1 VLFIP
6 IAIFYVLT
14 IIKMFTQLLDTM
26 YSGTYEKSQLEYWD
40 TIDLSK
46 KVENAGDPNKLY
58 RFMDGPPFVSGDPH
72 LGHLAVWSM
81 KSTTLNYQR
90 QRGKMCLNRLGYDC
104 HGLPVENRIAKE
116 KNLETIADIEKVG
129 IDQFCKWC
137 KEMIDKYSNPSNPD
151 SWPPLMRRLGR
162 WADYSNTYRTMDV
175 EFMES
180 TWHVFK
186 TMFDKDL
193 VYMGYKVVPYSWACQ
208 TSLSNFEA
216 SQNYKEKN
224 TKSVYV
230 MFPVI
235 GEDDTYFVAWTTT
248 AWTLPSNMALCVGEE
263 IEYVKVDVDNKY
275 YYVSK
280 NTYEKVFG
288 KGKCKIVETMKG
300 SDLTGKRYT
309 PIFDC
314 FRDEPG
320 LFVVVADSY
329 VKDTEDSGTG
339 IVHQSPPFGEEDY
352 DICVKNGL
360 VTNTTVQNFC
370 TVDEFGKFNDLV
382 PMFKGQNV
390 CDSSTTINIIIE
402 LKRLGVFIKTDMYK
416 HNYPYCW
423 RTDTPLIYRVVKS
436 VFIKVTSLKDQMIAL
451 NDKINWHPRAIGE
464 KRFKDWLANAR
475 DWAVSRSRYFG
486 TPIPLWVSSDGDML
500 CIGSRQELADFTGKS
515 AESYSD
521 IHKELMDKET
531 FTRDGK
537 VYTRIPDIF
546 DCWFESGCVPFGQ
559 IHYPFENR
567 ELIDSVDHLSDLV
580 IEGLD
585 QTRGWFYTLLVVAT
599 AMTDGKKVPFKN
611 VICTGMVLDSQ
622 GRKISKRLGNYVDIN
637 QLIDKYGVDVLR
649 TYLVGSPL
657 VNANPL
663 LCNPDALEIIK
674 GNQIR
679 YINGVRF
686 FLEHSSNYQKNGNT
700 FMILGDA
707 QFEQITNVFDKW
719 IMGRLTDL
727 SRLTK
732 NNMEDY
738 KLDKV
743 VHDQTD
749 FVEDLLNWYLK
760 FNRSRMKGLCGTT
773 EWMISLSV
781 LHYVIHNYARL
792 CAPVTPFIS
801 EYVHRNIYLPVV
813 PSAPES
819 IHFMEYPEINF
830 SCESLHTVFGYL
842 KRICETVR
850 AMRDKSKYHTTV
862 RMPIKRCVVYH
873 NDATL
878 LAEISSNIA
887 MVNEDINCITIDYR
901 DLGKNVKNSI
911 KPNFKTIGKEF
922 TKFSTK
928 IVKILKEMT
937 SEEIASLDETS
948 MCVTVD
954 GVEYKLTSDHYTISR
969 EPVSSES
976 ELVTTIVGDV
986 MIGIDFTIDDE
997 VAVDYITKCVHSSIQ
1012 NTRKKMDLHPW
1023 DKVVV
1028 KLNSSITSRVS
1039 DIDTRLKASLT
1050 NSDVVLTEEGT
1061 FETVVSIK
1069 VIGELY
1075 DVSYSVERC

>member
-1 VLFIP
+1 
-6 IAIFYVLT
+6 
-14 IIKMFTQLLDTM
+14 MF
-26 YSGTYEKSQLEYWD
+26 SQLSDDATYSAHEQSQLSHWD
-40 TIDLSK
+40 SINLLKKID
-46 KVENAGDPNKLY
+46 EMGDSQKLY

-72 LGHLAVWSM
+72 LGHCAVWSM

-90 QRGKMCLNRLGYDC
+90 QKGRMCLNKLGYDC
-104 HGLPVENRIAKE
+104 HGLPVENRISKE
-116 KNLETIADIEKVG
+116 RNLETIADIEKVG

-151 SWPPLMRRLGR
+151 SWPPLMRRLAR

-180 TWHVFK
+180 TWYVFK
-186 TMFDKDL
+186 TMFDKNL

-216 SQNYKEKN
+216 TQNYKEKN

-230 MFPVI
+230 MFPVV
-235 GEDDTYFVAWTTT
+235 GEDNTYFVAWTTT
-248 AWTLPSNMALCVGEE
+248 AWTLPSNMALCVGED
-263 IEYVKVDVDNKY
+263 IEYVKASVDNKY

-280 NTYEKVFG
+280 NTCEKVFG
-288 KGKCKIVETMKG
+288 KGKYKIAETMKG
-300 SDLTGKRYT
+300 SDLKGKSYK

-314 FRDEPG
+314 FADVPG
-320 LFVVVADSY
+320 LFVVVTDSY

-339 IVHQSPPFGEEDY
+339 IVHQSPPFGED
-352 DICVKNGL
+352 DFNICVKNGL

-370 TVDEFGKFNDLV
+370 TVDEFGKFNTLV
-382 PMFKGQNV
+382 PEFVGQNV
-390 CDSSTTINIIIE
+390 CDPKTTDNIIIA
-402 LKRLGVFIKTDMYK
+402 LKKLGVFIKTDMYK

-464 KRFKDWLANAR
+464 RRFKDWLENAR

-486 TPIPLWVSSDGDML
+486 TPIPLWVSSDGDVL
-500 CIGSRQELADFTGKS
+500 CIGSREELANFTGKS
-515 AESYSD
+515 SESYSD

-531 FTRDGK
+531 FTHDGK

-567 ELIDSVDHLSDLV
+567 ELIDSVDYLSDLV

-611 VICTGMVLDSQ
+611 VICTGLVLDSHGQ
-622 GRKISKRLGNYVDIN
+622 KISKRLGNYVDIN
-637 QLIDKYGVDVLR
+637 EYIEKYGVDVIR

-657 VNANPL
+657 VNASPL
-663 LCNPDALEIIK
+663 LCNTSAIEIIR

-679 YINGVRF
+679 YINGVKF
-686 FLEHSSNYQKNGNT
+686 FLEHSSNFQKNGNT
-700 FMILGDA
+700 FMILGDTL
-707 QFEQITNVFDKW
+707 QFEQVTNVFDKW
-719 IMGRLTDL
+719 ILGRLSDL
-727 SRLTK
+727 SQAIEK
-732 NNMEDY
+732 NMEEY

-743 VHDQTD
+743 VYDQTD
-749 FVEDLLNWYLK
+749 FIEDLLNWYLK
-760 FNRSRMKGLCGTT
+760 FNRSRMKGLCGVS

-801 EYVHRNIYLPVV
+801 DYVHRNIYVPVV

-819 IHFMEYPEINF
+819 IHLMEYPEIKF
-830 SCESLHTVFGYL
+830 ERDESLHKIFCYL
-842 KRICETVR
+842 KKICEIVR
-850 AMRDKSKYHTTV
+850 SMRDRSKYHTTV

-873 NDATL
+873 SDATL
-878 LAEISSNIA
+878 LRDISSNIA
-887 MVNEDINCITIDYR
+887 MVNEDINCLVIDYQ
-901 DLGKNVKNSI
+901 DIGTNVKCSI

-922 TKFSTK
+922 TKYSAK
-928 IVKILKEMT
+928 IVKTLKEMPP
-937 SEEIASLDETS
+937 EEVLLLSDAQIT
-948 MCVTVD
+948 VTVD
-954 GVEYKLTSDHYTISR
+954 DTDYVLTSDHFTIAK

-976 ELVTTIVGDV
+976 DLVTTIVGDV
-986 MIGIDFTIDDE
+986 MIGIDFTVDHE
-997 VAVDYITKCVHSSIQ
+997 VTTDYITKCMHSSIQ
-1012 NTRKKMDLHPW
+1012 NSRKSLKLHPW
-1023 DKVVV
+1023 DKIVVR
-1028 KLNSSITSRVS
+1028 LNPSLKSKVA
-1039 DIDTRLKASLT
+1039 DIDALLKASLT
-1050 NSDVVLTEEGT
+1050 NSDVVWGSDTDT
-1061 FETVVSIK
+1061 FENDVSIK
-1069 VIGELY
+1069 LCG
-1075 DVSYSVERC
+1075 DVYNTSYSVSLVAVC

>member
-1 VLFIP
+1 
-6 IAIFYVLT
+6 
-14 IIKMFTQLLDTM
+14 MFTQLSEDPT
-26 YSGTYEKSQLEYWD
+26 YSNHEQSQLLHWD
-40 TIDLSK
+40 SIDLMK
-46 KVENAGDPNKLY
+46 KVDRMGDVQKLY

-90 QRGKMCLNRLGYDC
+90 QKGRMCLNKLGYDC
-104 HGLPVENRIAKE
+104 HGLPVENRISKE
-116 KNLETIADIEKVG
+116 KNLETIADIENVG

-216 SQNYKEKN
+216 SQNYKEKS

-235 GEDDTYFVAWTTT
+235 GEDNTYFVAWTTT
-248 AWTLPSNMALCVGEE
+248 AWTLPSNMALCVGED
-263 IEYVKVDVDNKY
+263 IEYVKVSVDNKY

-280 NTYEKVFG
+280 NTCEKVFG
-288 KGKCKIVETMKG
+288 KGKCTIVETMKG
-300 SDLTGKRYT
+300 GDLKGKSYK

-314 FRDEPG
+314 FKDIPG
-320 LFVVVADSY
+320 LFVVLTDSY

-382 PMFKGQNV
+382 PEFKGQNV
-390 CDSSTTINIIIE
+390 CESDTTINIIIA

-464 KRFKDWLANAR
+464 KRFKDWLSNAR

-486 TPIPLWVSSDGDML
+486 TPIPLWVSSDGDVL
-500 CIGSRQELADFTGKS
+500 CIGSREELANFTGKS
-515 AESYSD
+515 QESYSD

-531 FTRDGK
+531 FTHGGK
-537 VYTRIPDIF
+537 IYTRIPDIF

-567 ELIDSVDHLSDLV
+567 ELIDSVDYLSDLV

-611 VICTGMVLDSQ
+611 VICTGMVLDSE

-637 QLIDKYGVDVLR
+637 EYIKKYGVDVIR

-663 LCNPDALEIIK
+663 LCNTDAIEIIR

-686 FLEHSSNYQKNGNT
+686 FLEHSSNFQKNGNT
-700 FMILGDA
+700 FMILGDTL
-707 QFEQITNVFDKW
+707 QFEHVTNVFDKW
-719 IMGRLTDL
+719 ILGRLTDL
-727 SRLTK
+727 SQSVEK
-732 NNMEDY
+732 NMEEY

-743 VHDQTD
+743 VHAQTD

-760 FNRSRMKGLCGTT
+760 FNRSRMKGLCGVD

-792 CAPVTPFIS
+792 CSPVTPFIS
-801 EYVHRNIYLPVV
+801 EYVHRSIYIPVV
-813 PSAPES
+813 PSTPES
-819 IHFMEYPEINF
+819 IHFMTYPEINF
-830 SCESLHTVFGYL
+830 RCDESIHTIFSYL
-842 KRICETVR
+842 KKICETVR
-850 AMRDKSKYHTTV
+850 SMRDKSKYHTTI

-873 NDATL
+873 NDASL
-878 LAEISSNIA
+878 LREISDNIA
-887 MVNEDINCITIDYR
+887 MVNEDINCIEIDYQ
-901 DLGKNVKNSI
+901 DLGKNVKSTI

-928 IVKILKEMT
+928 IVNILKDMT
-937 SEEIASLDETS
+937 SDEILRLDDTNIT
-948 MCVTVD
+948 VTVD
-954 GVEYKLTSDHYTISR
+954 GIVYSLTSDHFAISR

-986 MIGIDFTIDDE
+986 MIGIDFT
-997 VAVDYITKCVHSSIQ
+997 VDSQVTTNYITKCMHSSIQ
-1012 NTRKKMDLHPW
+1012 NSRKTLSLHPW
-1023 DKVVV
+1023 DKIMVR
-1028 KLNSSITSRVS
+1028 LNPLLKSKVA
-1039 DIDTRLKASLT
+1039 DIDTLLKTSLT
-1050 NSDVVLTEEGT
+1050 NSDVVWGDETET
-1061 FETVVSIK
+1061 FVNDVGIK
-1069 VIGELY
+1069 LCG
-1075 DVSYSVERC
+1075 DVYNTSYNVLLVTNC